1 MLVVQGEELCSISD
15 PQTSQKL
22 IVLCYTFIFSFHVR
36 CLFELNMEHMKKGNA
51 LQNLLGIPLCQKSIY
66 MKRPK
71 GF

>member
-36 CLFELNMEHMKKGNA
+36 CLFELNMEHMKKEMHYKIYWVYISA
-51 LQNLLGIPLCQKSIY
+51 KSL
-66 MKRPK
+66 
-71 GF
+71 FT